1 MSSKESKKNTI
12 LKPTPAGDGVVPQAK
27 EVEEMAKTNLN
38 QELDNEHP
46 AGKLMVKLTE
56 LVKYA
61 REGSFSTTINTLA
74 LAMGIREFEEAVPIS
89 EFVSNIMLSY
99 DAAPNDIIIGDLEE
113 AVIEIEKSIA
123 DREGRLMLKISQ
135 RAMKTEEDGKAAMLK
150 LEEAESK
157 LRRAE
162 DKLKKSASKDNHS
175 STKKEKKEK
184 KSKKKKYDSDDDD
197 DDASSESSKASSD
210 DSSLA
215 SDQFTVV
222 CKATSKAIERLA
234 KVNFNLSP
242 ELEKHCAAYIDA
254 LEAGKAHE
262 AKLEM
267 KAIFESAAEGL
278 SINGDA
284 AGNKPLSEAFRQ
296 GHFGG
301 GSEGRYTVSK
311 GSSKQSQL
319 SQTVNQVIANHKDD
333 VDKSFEFTNVPIETD
348 EMNDY
353 VEEAESKLFNH
364 KVQLPPGIKRTRK
377 SSVEVGKGVSLG
389 VTERAI
395 AQERIYKTMVNAIKK
410 SKNKFENQ
418 DAYITIVSRLDEMIK
433 LEKESPIPVYEIPNE
448 VTLCMRIAKKYL
460 HLGSY
465 LLSEIQQLNKDQAA
479 HNYTVNALSLFTK
492 EAQMG
497 SGETMSAFVNRMNET
512 CDHCNSQKSPIP
524 LNLFGWPTQHDG
536 PGAPHALYTDAYKA
550 YFCIS
555 NFNHVVVKRDSAA
568 RSFISED
575 LLKRAAHAE
584 CTMDEVNDLVTRM
597 NKLDIGAV
605 SKHNKKGAVNQS
617 QSFSTIT
624 DNSSKKRNNNKKD
637 GSAKI
642 VGKLSNDEK
651 VKLYQQKVQSLGGHG
666 FPNLE
671 KQIEVLNHHVQKL
684 AGSKLIKKSS
694 STISV
699 AEEFGSIERVK
710 MPTERMGEDMWCL
723 FQVIRDVYGCT
734 GSGRLSGLGMSYMQ
748 QLDPKYLS
756 KIESWRMKHGIK
768 QKTRE
773 HVQFANSSINKKSE
787 KKSEKKPKSD
797 KTAKQK
803 KSKKAASNSDV
814 SDSSSSDDESIAFSG
829 GGSGSESNYSRSSK
843 RSAKSSASSVDSS
856 SESD

>member
-12 LKPTPAGDGVVPQAK
+12 LKPTPAGDVVVPQAK
-27 EVEEMAKTNLN
+27 EVEEKAKTNLN

-99 DAAPNDIIIGDLEE
+99 EAAPNDIIIGDLEE

-135 RAMKTEEDGKAAMLK
+135 HAIKTEEYGKAAMLK

-162 DKLKKSASKDNHS
+162 DKLKKSASKDNYS

-184 KSKKKKYDSDDDD
+184 KSKKKYDSDRDD

-234 KVNFNLSP
+234 KVSFSLSP
-242 ELEKHCAAYIDA
+242 QLEKHCAAYIDA
-254 LEAGKAHE
+254 VEAGKAHE

-278 SINGDA
+278 STNGDA

-296 GHFGG
+296 GHFVG

-319 SQTVNQVIANHKDD
+319 SQTVNQLIANHKDD

-377 SSVEVGKGVSLG
+377 SSVEVGKGASLG

-395 AQERIYKTMVNAIKK
+395 AQERIYKTMVHVIKK
-410 SKNKFENQ
+410 SKHKFENQ

-433 LEKESPIPVYEIPNE
+433 LEKEAPIPVYEIPNE

-479 HNYTVNALSLFTK
+479 
-492 EAQMG
+492 Q
-497 SGETMSAFVNRMNET
+497 
-512 CDHCNSQKSPIP
+512 
-524 LNLFGWPTQHDG
+524 
-536 PGAPHALYTDAYKA
+536 
-550 YFCIS
+550 
-555 NFNHVVVKRDSAA
+555 
-568 RSFISED
+568 
-575 LLKRAAHAE
+575 
-584 CTMDEVNDLVTRM
+584 
-597 NKLDIGAV
+597 
-605 SKHNKKGAVNQS
+605 
-617 QSFSTIT
+617 
-624 DNSSKKRNNNKKD
+624 
-637 GSAKI
+637 
-642 VGKLSNDEK
+642 
-651 VKLYQQKVQSLGGHG
+651 
-666 FPNLE
+666 
-671 KQIEVLNHHVQKL
+671 
-684 AGSKLIKKSS
+684 
-694 STISV
+694 
-699 AEEFGSIERVK
+699 
-710 MPTERMGEDMWCL
+710 
-723 FQVIRDVYGCT
+723 
-734 GSGRLSGLGMSYMQ
+734 
-748 QLDPKYLS
+748 
-756 KIESWRMKHGIK
+756 
-768 QKTRE
+768 
-773 HVQFANSSINKKSE
+773 
-787 KKSEKKPKSD
+787 
-797 KTAKQK
+797 
-803 KSKKAASNSDV
+803 
-814 SDSSSSDDESIAFSG
+814 
-829 GGSGSESNYSRSSK
+829 
-843 RSAKSSASSVDSS
+843 
-856 SESD
+856 